1 MNPTATGRIEGME
14 GTIGLLAAFT
24 AGAVSFLSP
33 CVLPLVPAY
42 VSYLVGHSARNPA
55 TSLSPRLAAFGLGLC
70 FVLGFSVIFV
80 LFGAGASALGQWLLS
95 YRYELNILGGALVI
109 AFGLLTVGVLRPG
122 WLLRDARLH
131 LDIPGGRPLGAWLL
145 GVAFA
150 FGWTPCIG
158 PMLGA
163 ILTLSASTASLA
175 KGVTLLA
182 VYAAGLG
189 LPFLASA
196 LFKEALTRRIRTV
209 GRLGRTMQLLS
220 GGVMV
225 SMGVAM
231 ITGELTSFSYW
242 LLDTFPV
249 LSRIG

>member
-1 MNPTATGRIEGME
+1 MTGAS
-14 GTIGLLAAFT
+14 TIGLLAAFA

-33 CVLPLVPAY
+33 CVLPLVPGY
-42 VSYLVGHSARNPA
+42 ISYLAGHAARNPA
-55 TSLSPRLAAFGLGLC
+55 TALRPKFAALGLGLC

-109 AFGLLTVGVLRPG
+109 AFGLLTVGLLRPG

-131 LDIPGGRPLGAWLL
+131 LDIPGGRPLGAGLL

-158 PMLGA
+158 PILGA
-163 ILTLSASTASLA
+163 ILTMSAGTASLGR
-175 KGVTLLA
+175 GVALLA

-196 LFKEALTRRIRTV
+196 LFTDALVRRIRAV
-209 GRLGRTMQLLS
+209 GRLGRSLQMLA

-225 SMGVAM
+225 AMGAAM
-231 ITGELTSFSYW
+231 IAGELTSFSYW
-242 LLDTFPV
+242 LLDTFPI

>member
-1 MNPTATGRIEGME
+1 MAGAS
-14 GTIGLLAAFT
+14 AAGILGAFA

-33 CVLPLVPAY
+33 CVLPLVPGYVAY
-42 VSYLVGHSARNPA
+42 LAGDATRNPSTRPA
-55 TSLSPRLAAFGLGLC
+55 PRLAAFSLGLC

-80 LFGAGASALGQWLLS
+80 LFGAAASALGQWLLS

-109 AFGLLTVGVLRPG
+109 AFGLLTLGLLRPG

-131 LDIPGGRPLGAWLL
+131 LDTPGGRPLGAWLL

-163 ILTLSASTASLA
+163 ILTLSAGTASLA
-175 KGVTLLA
+175 QGVALLA

-196 LFKEALTRRIRTV
+196 LFTEALMRRIRTI
-209 GRLGRTMQLLS
+209 GRLGRGLQMLS
-220 GGVMV
+220 GGIMV
-225 SMGVAM
+225 AMGLAM
-231 ITGELTSFSYW
+231 ITGELTSFSFW
-242 LLDTFPV
+242 LLETFPA

>member
-1 MNPTATGRIEGME
+1 MTGAS
-14 GTIGLLAAFT
+14 TIGLLAAFA

-33 CVLPLVPAY
+33 CVLPLVPGY
-42 VSYLVGHSARNPA
+42 ISYLAGHAARNPA
-55 TSLSPRLAAFGLGLC
+55 TALPPKFAALGLGLC
-70 FVLGFSVIFV
+70 FVLGFSIIFV

-109 AFGLLTVGVLRPG
+109 AFGLLTVGLLHPG
-122 WLLRDARLH
+122 WLLRDVRLH
-131 LDIPGGRPLGAWLL
+131 LDIPGGRPLGAGLL
-145 GVAFA
+145 GIAFA

-158 PMLGA
+158 PILGA
-163 ILTLSASTASLA
+163 ILTMSAGTASLWR
-175 KGVTLLA
+175 GMTLLT

-196 LFKEALTRRIRTV
+196 LFTEALVRRIRAI
-209 GRLGRTMQLLS
+209 GRLGRSLQMLA

-225 SMGVAM
+225 AMGVAM
-231 ITGELTSFSYW
+231 IAGELTSFSYW